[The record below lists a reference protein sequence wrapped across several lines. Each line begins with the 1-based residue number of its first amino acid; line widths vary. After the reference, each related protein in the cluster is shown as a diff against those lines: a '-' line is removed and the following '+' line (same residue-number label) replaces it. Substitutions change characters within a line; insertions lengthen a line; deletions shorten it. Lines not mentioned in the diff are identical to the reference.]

1 VQQTTAHGLLR
12 SDAGFDVD
20 ATQAATCL
28 KRFREQQASA
38 DVVRIN
44 PRDRAVERKTG
55 FAGPCNRKKLT
66 MKFNLDRFV
75 TAQQNIYE
83 VALSELRAG
92 LKRSHWMW
100 FIFPQLRGLGRSE
113 TARFYA
119 ISGRAEAEAYLTHP
133 MLGPRLVEC
142 TTAMLRHTD
151 LSAHDILGSPDDLKF
166 RSSMTLFGA
175 VAERDL
181 PFQAALDM
189 FYAGVRDESTL
200 RLL

>member
-1 VQQTTAHGLLR
+1 
-12 SDAGFDVD
+12 
-20 ATQAATCL
+20 
-28 KRFREQQASA
+28 
-38 DVVRIN
+38 
-44 PRDRAVERKTG
+44 
-55 FAGPCNRKKLT
+55 
-66 MKFNLDRFV
+66 MKFNLERFV

-100 FIFPQLRGLGRSE
+100 FIFPQLHDLGRSE

-119 ISGRAEAEAYLTHP
+119 ISGRSEAEAYLTHP

-142 TTAMLRHTD
+142 TTAMLQHTD

-175 VAERDL
+175 VAGRDS

>member
-1 VQQTTAHGLLR
+1 MR
-12 SDAGFDVD
+12 
-20 ATQAATCL
+20 
-28 KRFREQQASA
+28 
-38 DVVRIN
+38 
-44 PRDRAVERKTG
+44 
-55 FAGPCNRKKLT
+55 
-66 MKFNLDRFV
+66 FNLERFV

-142 TTAMLRHTD
+142 TTAMVQHTD

-175 VAERDL
+175 VAERDS
-181 PFQAALDM
+181 PFLAALDM
-189 FYAGVRDESTL
+189 FYAGAHDESTL
-200 RLL
+200 RLV